1 MSEKHQKIR
10 EEFVNKLFPKWWLS
24 PACKNPGQPLQEPL
38 PYYRLKKHGRIFL
51 AEILAFPPSPG
62 VESALS
68 EPCHQA
74 PKCIFTSWPD
84 PRDPLRLANARGRLS
99 LGAVATPAPT
109 TT

>member
-1 MSEKHQKIR
+1 MHQKIR

-62 VESALS
+62 VESALF
-68 EPCHQA
+68 EPCHEASKHTSVRTLA
-74 PKCIFTSWPD
+74 PSPAGLTPVIRSDSPTP
-84 PRDPLRLANARGRLS
+84 
-99 LGAVATPAPT
+99 GAGCH
-109 TT
+109 